1 MPDHGPDAL
10 ARRQPAGAPQEFG
23 KYQLLTRLRQGGT
36 YAHYLAVGGDRGL
49 DRPLIVK
56 TLLPREADP
65 GYVARFHD
73 QASRVIRLSH
83 DNLMPVFDAGFVRAE
98 AFLAMDFVEG
108 FDLRTTWN
116 RCAANQVAFPVDV
129 AVHIARQ
136 LCRGL
141 AYAHAFPGLYLVH
154 GDVSPPS
161 IQISY
166 AGKVKVP
173 DFGLALSTLDLE
185 RHEPGVVYG
194 KPGYLS
200 PEQARC
206 EPLDG
211 RSDLYTVGIV
221 LWELLT
227 GRALF
232 PPSKDSSQDLAAR
245 ASAPPVLRPSL
256 RAPRV
261 PAELDEI
268 CLRALA
274 PDRYDR
280 YAECGEMAAVL
291 QTWLLRH
298 APATDEASL
307 ASLMRQL
314 FAGDILRERTQRA
327 ELLWSARERAG
338 VLRAGDERG
347 DPAAPR

>member
-1 MPDHGPDAL
+1 MT
-10 ARRQPAGAPQEFG
+10 PQEFG
-23 KYQLLTRLRQGGT
+23 KYQLLSRLRQGGT
-36 YAHYLAVGGDRGL
+36 YAHYLAVDGDRGL
-49 DRPLIVK
+49 DRPLILK
-56 TLLPREADP
+56 TLRRREIDP
-65 GYVARFHD
+65 EYVARFHD
-73 QASRVIRLSH
+73 QASRIIGLSH
-83 DNLMPVFDAGFVRAE
+83 DNLMPVFDAGFVRGE
-98 AFLAMDFVEG
+98 AFLAMDFVES

-116 RCAANQVAFPVDV
+116 RCAAKQVAFPVDV
-129 AVHIARQ
+129 AVYIARE

-141 AYAHAFPGLYLVH
+141 AYAHAFPGLYLIH

-166 AGKVKVP
+166 AGNVKVP

-185 RHEPGVVYG
+185 RYEPGVVYG

-200 PEQARC
+200 PEQARS

-227 GRALF
+227 GRQLF
-232 PPSKDSSQDLAAR
+232 RPRGDAAQDLAAR
-245 ASAPPVLRPSL
+245 AHPPAVLPPSL

-261 PAELDEI
+261 PTELDGI

-280 YAECGEMAAVL
+280 YTECGELAAVL
-291 QTWLLRH
+291 QAWLSSH
-298 APATDEASL
+298 APATDGATL
-307 ASLMRQL
+307 AAFMHRL
-314 FAGDILRERTQRA
+314 FAEDILRERTQRA
-327 ELLWSARERAG
+327 ELLWSVRERAG
-338 VLRAGDERG
+338 N
-347 DPAAPR
+347 AAARR